1 MEHKRVD
8 SCHTP
13 RLLRGAGAMTCA
25 PGGQST
31 IVDFAKGARR
41 HPRGLGDGGDTGDAR
56 ILGMKTCC
64 VGGRLALGGSL
75 VCLEWTVGFWV
86 LPRHL

>member
-8 SCHTP
+8 SGHTP

-25 PGGQST
+25 PRGQST
-31 IVDFAKGARR
+31 IVHLAKGARR
-41 HPRGLGDGGDTGDAR
+41 HPRGLGDGRNTCHAW
-56 ILGMKTCC
+56 ILGVEPSC

-75 VCLEWTVGFWV
+75 VCLEWTVGFRV
-86 LPRHL
+86 LPGHL